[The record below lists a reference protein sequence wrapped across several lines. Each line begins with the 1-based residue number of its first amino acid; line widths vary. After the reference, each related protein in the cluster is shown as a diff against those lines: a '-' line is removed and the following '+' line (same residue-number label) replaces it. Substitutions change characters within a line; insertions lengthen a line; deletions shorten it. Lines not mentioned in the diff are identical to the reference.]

1 MVKFTAICMFVLAT
15 VAISAPMPGEA
26 EQLAKAERQAQ
37 KVIHNAAKQAAK
49 ELRQVGKADK
59 QEERDQSRADR
70 QASQEAN
77 TLNKESYIPVKN
89 VNFVKKKCV
98 FGW

>member
-15 VAISAPMPGEA
+15 VAISAPMPGDA

-37 KVIHNAAKQAAK
+37 KQIHNAAKQVAK
-49 ELRQVGKADK
+49 GLRQDGKADN

-77 TLNKESYIPVKN
+77 TVNKESYRRVKS
-89 VNFVKKKCV
+89 V
-98 FGW
+98 FFGTHATF